1 MQYQTRFD
9 CVNKIMYQLIEDSM
23 PRCWLEIKLVL
34 KFTSVSGLS
43 IEHVTVR
50 FNFNQSFIKTK
61 NFYQTLVRE
70 IIEK

>member
-1 MQYQTRFD
+1 
-9 CVNKIMYQLIEDSM
+9 M
-23 PRCWLEIKLVL
+23 PRSWLEIKLVL